1 MASVNIDGKDYD
13 LPDGENLLHAAL
25 SQRLDLPYFCWHP
38 AMGSVGSCRLCAVI
52 QYADEADQRGR
63 LQMACMMTVQDGMR
77 VSIEAAFA
85 ADFRKQVIEWL
96 MENHPHDCPVCEE
109 GGECHLQD
117 MTVMT
122 GHSMRRYEG
131 QKRTWQNQYLGP
143 FIGHEMNRCITCY
156 RCVRYYRDYAGGT
169 DLDAFGSRSRMFFGR
184 EEDGVLESEFAG
196 NLVEVCPTGVF
207 TDKPFSKVYTRK
219 WDLQS
224 APSICPHCSVG
235 CNTFPAERYGE
246 LKRVHNRYHGA
257 VNGYFLCDRGRY
269 GSHFVNHDKRI
280 RQAGVR
286 ADDGVFEVPGRDD
299 VLGAAAE
306 RLSLG
311 DVVGIGSPRASLETN
326 YALRQ
331 LVGPENFCPG
341 LADDEADTMAAALD
355 IYRAGGFRIPS
366 LTDVESADAVLVLGE
381 DISNTSARM
390 ALAVRQA
397 VRGVTF
403 EMARDAGIP
412 EWQDAGVRGHGQAA
426 MSPLFVASAASTRI
440 DEIAADTVRGAAAD
454 LARAGFE
461 IADAIDAHGFTDDF
475 VGAAAQALAGAARP
489 LIITGAEAREPG
501 LLRAAANIAW
511 ALRRHGRG
519 REAMLALTASEAN
532 SYGAAMLGG
541 GLSLTEALGRMRDG
555 ATSIVAENDL
565 SRRAP
570 AEQIDLT
577 KSIVLDALESPTAE
591 AAAVV
596 LPAATYAEQTGT
608 FVNYETRAQRFYQ
621 VFEPTDDVA
630 PSWRWL
636 SAIAESAGRDG
647 LDWSHIDE
655 VTEASASGVFTPLK
669 DSAPRATF
677 RATAAETR
685 IPRQPHR
692 YSGRTAM
699 RAHVSVH
706 EPKASVDDETPF
718 AYSMEGQNTGAQPGA
733 LVPYVWT
740 PGWNS
745 NQSVFKF
752 QQEVGGALNGGDP
765 GVRLIA
771 DVPVSRDP
779 EPFTLRGSENAA
791 PDEAMFVVA
800 RLSHVFGGDELSA
813 ASAPILERTPAPYA
827 VLNPADAKR
836 LQVTAGGGVRIDEL
850 DMSVEVRE
858 DDAVPAGV
866 VGIVQGIPGAGLIT
880 TATVNL
886 SADADFVRQGALSGG
901 ARGASPSHEGALS
914 GGARGASPSHE
925 PGEPDVIARG

>member
-1 MASVNIDGKDYD
+1 MATVNIDGKDHD
-13 LPDGENLLHAAL
+13 LPDGRNLLHAAL

-77 VSIEAAFA
+77 ISIEAAFA

-122 GHSMRRYEG
+122 GHSLRRYAG
-131 QKRTWQNQYLGP
+131 RKRTWRNQYLGP

-156 RCVRYYRDYAGGT
+156 RCVRYYRDYAGGK

-235 CNTFPAERYGE
+235 CNTFPAERYGV
-246 LKRVHNRYHGA
+246 LKRVHNRYHGE

-280 RQAGVR
+280 RHAGVR
-286 ADDGVFEVPGRDD
+286 ADDGVFEAPGRDA

-306 RLSLG
+306 LMASG
-311 DVVGIGSPRASLETN
+311 DLVGFGSPRASLETN
-326 YALRQ
+326 YALKQ
-331 LVGPENFCPG
+331 LVGHENFCPG

-366 LTDVESADAVLVLGE
+366 LTEVESADAVLVLGE
-381 DISNTSARM
+381 DISNTAARM

-397 VRGVTF
+397 VRGATF

-440 DEIAADTVRGAAAD
+440 DEIATATLRGAASD
-454 LARAGFE
+454 LAVAGFR
-461 IADAIDAHGFTDDF
+461 IADAIDMAGFTDDF
-475 VGAAAQALAGAARP
+475 VGQAAKALARAARP
-489 LIITGAEAREPG
+489 LIIAGSEAREPG

-511 ALRRHGRG
+511 TLRRHGRG
-519 REAMLALTASEAN
+519 REAMLALTATEAN
-532 SYGAAMLGG
+532 SYGVAMLGG
-541 GLSLTEALGRMRDG
+541 GLSLNDALGRMRDG
-555 ATSIVAENDL
+555 ATSIVVENDL
-565 SRRAP
+565 CRRAP
-570 AEQIDLT
+570 SDQID
-577 KSIVLDALESPTAE
+577 IANAVVLDALENPTAE

-596 LPAATYAEQTGT
+596 MPAATYAEQTGT

-636 SAIAESAGRDG
+636 SAIAESTGRTG
-647 LDWSHIDE
+647 LGWSHIDE
-655 VTEASASGVFTPLK
+655 VTEASASGVFTPLG
-669 DSAPRATF
+669 DSAPTATF
-677 RATAAETR
+677 RATAAQTR

-706 EPKASVDDETPF
+706 EPKASVDEETPF

-779 EPFTLRGSENAA
+779 EPFGLRSSAA
-791 PDEAMFVVA
+791 EAPGGATFVVA
-800 RLSHVFGGDELSA
+800 RLSDVFGGDELSA
-813 ASAPILERTPAPYA
+813 ASQPILERTPAPYA

-836 LQVTAGGGVRIDEL
+836 LRVATGGGIRIDEL
-850 DMSVEVRE
+850 DMSVEMRE
-858 DDAVPAGV
+858 DDAVPTGV
-866 VGIVQGIPGAGLIT
+866 VGIVQGVPGAGLIT
-880 TATVNL
+880 TPTVDL
-886 SADADFVRQGALSGG
+886 SADADFVRQPRAGA
-901 ARGASPSHEGALS
+901 
-914 GGARGASPSHE
+914 
-925 PGEPDVIARG
+925 DVIARG